1 MNKTQSHTFERKLAD
16 PYAFAL
22 LQWPATLG
30 ILTIGN
36 QGWGLALNIVLGL
49 WLALMVLAGYAG
61 KRPGRMA
68 FGNTMVLT
76 NVTVG
81 LAYWLHASAWV
92 FLWLGIT
99 LLLFYVAQRAL
110 FRDPDSVQSTSGD
123 AEVSAATENVE
134 GSDNAERAR

>member
-1 MNKTQSHTFERKLAD
+1 MTTTKNHSFERQLAD

-36 QGWGLALNIVLGL
+36 QGWWLALNIGLGI
-49 WLALMVLAGYAG
+49 WLILMILASYARQ
-61 KRPGRMA
+61 RPGRIA
-68 FGNTMVLT
+68 FGNAMIMT
-76 NVTVG
+76 NFTVG

-92 FLWLGIT
+92 FLWLAIT

-110 FRDPDSVQSTSGD
+110 FKDPAPTQT
-123 AEVSAATENVE
+123 T
-134 GSDNAERAR
+134 SDNAEATAANESLKNSESAQ